1 MAKTSDLV
9 FGCSVV
15 RSYHPY
21 IFRECS
27 VTTFK
32 LFIIQSQFLSID
44 VVLVVIVLRRLIVIT
59 EEEKARVL
67 EECHSAPF
75 SGHAGRNN
83 TLWKLK
89 ERFYWPGYYKD
100 TMEMASYKFHLFAN
114 APS

>member
-1 MAKTSDLV
+1 M
-9 FGCSVV
+9 
-15 RSYHPY
+15 
-21 IFRECS
+21 
-27 VTTFK
+27 
-32 LFIIQSQFLSID
+32 
-44 VVLVVIVLRRLIVIT
+44 VLVVIVLRRLIVIT

-100 TMEMASYKFHLFAN
+100 TMEMAS
-114 APS
+114 